1 MLYVGGYPTIP
12 GEKYIPGVSL
22 GITSDGFI
30 GLDEEQPKR
39 VAVGLI
45 SGARRRVQRPRFRYS
60 LDHFTF
66 DPTLQQSS
74 KVVKVEGEKGK
85 TFTVTS
91 DSGKNTEI
99 DCVLWAIGRHAAIQ
113 GMGLEKHGV
122 DKYQNSS
129 AKGIVAIGDVQGK
142 ALLPVAIAAG
152 RRLAN
157 RFFGHKKFK
166 DDKLM

>member
-12 GEKYIPGVSL
+12 GEKYIPGASL

-66 DPTLQQSS
+66 DPTLQQVLTSWMEHTGVKIQDS
-74 KVVKVEGEKGK
+74 KREEHR
-85 TFTVTS
+85 
-91 DSGKNTEI
+91 DRLYM
-99 DCVLWAIGRHAAIQ
+99 CVLWAIGRHAAIQ